1 MTPISTS
8 RISSR
13 CWPATSFDKE
23 WTIAAKWRYASGR
36 PTDAFIVHEDVF
48 GDPELSRFS
57 KEITSNNAARLGD
70 FHTFNIRVDYRKQLS
85 RIAVVSFLDIVNLY
99 DHLNVNENRFLPL
112 TGKIEK
118 EGFGILPT
126 IGVKIEF

>member
-1 MTPISTS
+1 M
-8 RISSR
+8 
-13 CWPATSFDKE
+13 
-23 WTIAAKWRYASGR
+23 
-36 PTDAFIVHEDVF
+36 F
-48 GDPELSRFS
+48 GDPDFRRFS
-57 KEITSNNAARLGD
+57 KQITANNAGRLGD
-70 FHTFNIRVDYRKQLS
+70 FHTFNIRVDYRKQLD

-126 IGVKIEF
+126 IGVKLEF